1 MLADERSM
9 KRRYRTAWVAAEC
22 RPRQSAQHPSVRRV
36 ARKSLQIGH
45 YEFSKQKTRQR
56 IELRVFEKVD
66 ERSERNPQLDEQ
78 LSCSKV
84 TLLSLFI
91 KYVQFLLVP
100 VILYTGT
107 VPPGPVNLSNAGHDS
122 LVSRRLTEAI

>member
-1 MLADERSM
+1 MIADEQSM
-9 KRRYRTAWVAAEC
+9 KRRYRAAWIAAEC
-22 RPRQSAQHPSVRRV
+22 RPRQSAQYPSVRRV

-66 ERSERNPQLDEQ
+66 ERSERKPQLDEQ

-107 VPPGPVNLSNAGHDS
+107 VPPGLGSLSNAGHDS